1 MNDFKKLARRAFIRM
16 VSVGVPALPL
26 PLAACARTAGGK
38 QSTDCVKG
46 DFEYIEYLQP
56 HASTRLKAVLIER
69 FGCSACQALMPSFA
83 SIEQH
88 YAARVDFSHLVVSL
102 AGEPDAATILYY
114 ANATPALSEPLRSA
128 IYAEIERIKVE
139 RSESSLGADSVERV
153 VQRVREKLGLRRTGS
168 DDADVRERI
177 ETARQQAL
185 RWGVKST
192 PILVVNDRIRVVVNT
207 QNVSLVFDE
216 MLS

>member
-1 MNDFKKLARRAFIRM
+1 MNDSRTIVRRAFVRLL
-16 VSVGVPALPL
+16 SLGVPTLPL
-26 PLAACARTAGGK
+26 TFTACSRTAGGK
-38 QSTDCVKG
+38 QSTDGVRG

-83 SIEQH
+83 SIERQ

-114 ANATPALSEPLRSA
+114 ANATPALSGSLRSA
-128 IYAEIERIKVE
+128 IYAEMDRIRLE
-139 RSESSLGADSVERV
+139 HSGSSPGAGSLELAVH
-153 VQRVREKLGLRRTGS
+153 RVREKLGLRQTGS
-168 DDADVRERI
+168 DDGNIRERI
-177 ETARQQAL
+177 EKARQQAL
-185 RWGVKST
+185 RWGVRST
-192 PILVVNDRIRVVVNT
+192 PIVVVDERIRVVASP
-207 QNVSLVFDE
+207 QNVSLVFDD